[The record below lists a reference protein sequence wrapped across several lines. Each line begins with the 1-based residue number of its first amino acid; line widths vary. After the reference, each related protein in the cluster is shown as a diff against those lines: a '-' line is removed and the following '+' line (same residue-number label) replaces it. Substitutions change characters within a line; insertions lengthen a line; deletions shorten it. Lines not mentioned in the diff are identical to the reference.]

1 VACEYRF
8 RQPNDWE
15 RRFSVSLCLEDDDC
29 VSKASKKAFAVGCA
43 LLAISGGWLWSAI
56 VESINQSIVASQWS
70 PNQSCVSGLG
80 KLSVSFVSGDVTS
93 QSRGFARKRPLLV
106 PLFESLNGVNA
117 KTVVFFG
124 QQQVKCYC
132 IRQLS
137 LELLQ
142 YQPVQLQ
149 RQYGYFHVSRFQE

>member
-1 VACEYRF
+1 LLG
-8 RQPNDWE
+8 
-15 RRFSVSLCLEDDDC
+15 RRRLCIQGI
-29 VSKASKKAFAVGCA
+29 KKGFC
-43 LLAISGGWLWSAI
+43 SGMCPFGYFGWLVMVGHCGI
-56 VESINQSIVASQWS
+56 NQSINQSIVASQWS